1 MTDSNL
7 ETTRPAAPAARVVR
21 EAISRLL
28 QDLARQAERERRP
41 MGHGP
46 FTRAGGGRAGN

>member
-28 QDLARQAERERRP
+28 QDLARRAEHERAAAGQAPAART
-41 MGHGP
+41 G
-46 FTRAGGGRAGN
+46 AVQVGG